1 MIQVHENHRDR
12 MRKRFLRDGLDHF
25 EKHEIIEMLLF
36 GLIPRRN
43 TNDIA
48 HRLIDRF
55 GSISGIIDA
64 PYSEIM
70 KVKGIG
76 ENGAISLKFFSEF
89 IRMYLLDQA
98 DPGNKILTR
107 EDIGKIFI
115 NKFFNMTDECLA
127 VMLLDKYQKMKS
139 CDIIR
144 KGNFN
149 SIDINAKE
157 IFNYAT
163 KYNSNSV
170 IIAHNYPGGLALP
183 SANDIKSTFKLKQV
197 LRAMSIDLVD
207 HYVISSDDWVSF
219 VDAHIDQSL

>member
-1 MIQVHENHRDR
+1 MHENHRDR

-25 EKHEIIEMLLF
+25 EKHEVIEMLLF

-55 GSISGIIDA
+55 GSIAGIIDA
-64 PYSEIM
+64 PYSEII

-76 ENGAISLKFFSEF
+76 EKGAISLKFFSEF
-89 IRMYLLDQA
+89 IRIYLLDQA
-98 DPGNKILTR
+98 DPGDKILTR

-163 KYNSNSV
+163 KHNSNSV
-170 IIAHNYPGGLALP
+170 IIAHNHPGGLALP
-183 SANDIKSTFKLKQV
+183 SANDIKSTFKLRQE
-197 LRAMSIDLVD
+197 LRAMSIELVD

>member
-1 MIQVHENHRDR
+1 MHENHRDR

-25 EKHEIIEMLLF
+25 EKHEVIEMLLF
-36 GLIPRRN
+36 ALIPRRN

-55 GSISGIIDA
+55 GSIAGIIDA
-64 PYSEIM
+64 PYSEII

-76 ENGAISLKFFSEF
+76 EKGAISLKFFSEF
-89 IRMYLLDQA
+89 IRIYLLDQA
-98 DPGNKILTR
+98 DPGDKILTR

-163 KYNSNSV
+163 KHNSNSV
-170 IIAHNYPGGLALP
+170 IIAHNHPGGLALP
-183 SANDIKSTFKLKQV
+183 SANDIKSTFKLRQV
-197 LRAMSIDLVD
+197 LRAMSIELVD

>member
-1 MIQVHENHRDR
+1 MHENHRDR

-25 EKHEIIEMLLF
+25 EKHEVIEMLLF

-55 GSISGIIDA
+55 GSIAGIIDA
-64 PYSEIM
+64 PYSEII
-70 KVKGIG
+70 KVKGID
-76 ENGAISLKFFSEF
+76 EKGAISLKFFSEF
-89 IRMYLLDQA
+89 IRIYLLDQA
-98 DPGNKILTR
+98 DPGDKILTR
-107 EDIGKIFI
+107 EDIGKILI

-163 KYNSNSV
+163 KHNSNSV
-170 IIAHNYPGGLALP
+170 IIAHNHPGGLALP
-183 SANDIKSTFKLKQV
+183 SANDIKSTFKLRQV
-197 LRAMSIDLVD
+197 LRAMSIELVD

>member
-1 MIQVHENHRDR
+1 MHENHRDR

-25 EKHEIIEMLLF
+25 EKHEVIEMLLF

-43 TNDIA
+43 TNEIA

-55 GSISGIIDA
+55 GSIAGIIDA
-64 PYSEIM
+64 PYSEII

-76 ENGAISLKFFSEF
+76 EKGAISLKFFSEF
-89 IRMYLLDQA
+89 IRIYLLDQA
-98 DPGNKILTR
+98 DPGDKILTR

-163 KYNSNSV
+163 KHNSNSV
-170 IIAHNYPGGLALP
+170 IIAHNHPGGLALP
-183 SANDIKSTFKLKQV
+183 SANDIKSTFKLRQV
-197 LRAMSIDLVD
+197 LRAMSIELVD

>member
-1 MIQVHENHRDR
+1 MHENHRDR

-25 EKHEIIEMLLF
+25 EKHEVIEMLLF

-55 GSISGIIDA
+55 GSIAGIIDA
-64 PYSEIM
+64 PYSEII

-76 ENGAISLKFFSEF
+76 EKGAISLKFFSEF
-89 IRMYLLDQA
+89 IRIYLLDQA
-98 DPGNKILTR
+98 DPGDKILTR

-163 KYNSNSV
+163 KHNSNSV
-170 IIAHNYPGGLALP
+170 IIAHNHPGGLALP
-183 SANDIKSTFKLKQV
+183 SANDIKSTFKLRQV
-197 LRAMSIDLVD
+197 LRAMSIELVD

>member
-1 MIQVHENHRDR
+1 MHENHRDR

-25 EKHEIIEMLLF
+25 EKHEVIEMLLF

-55 GSISGIIDA
+55 GSIAGIIDA
-64 PYSEIM
+64 PYSEII

-76 ENGAISLKFFSEF
+76 EKGAISLKFFSEF
-89 IRMYLLDQA
+89 IRIYLLDQA
-98 DPGNKILTR
+98 DPGDKILTR

-163 KYNSNSV
+163 KHNSNSV
-170 IIAHNYPGGLALP
+170 IIAHNHPGGLALP